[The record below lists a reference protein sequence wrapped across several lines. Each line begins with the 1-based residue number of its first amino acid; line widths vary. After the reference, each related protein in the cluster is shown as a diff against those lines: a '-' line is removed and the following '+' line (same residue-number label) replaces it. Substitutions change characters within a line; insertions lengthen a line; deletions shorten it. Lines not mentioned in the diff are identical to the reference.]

1 MADNEFM
8 GTAEAGEFL
17 GCSQRQIQKLCQ
29 HGTLKFH
36 RVGRDMRIAK
46 AELIRYRGKVEV
58 GSVEAM
64 LSAASAGGASISN
77 WSAVLAAFRVYR
89 EVHPVGWTDDAPD
102 LHRWHQ
108 ELIDTCS
115 RLEKGEDVNS
125 DSLLLNMP
133 KEIRKILK
141 AAE

>member
-1 MADNEFM
+1 MEHELM
-8 GTAEAGEFL
+8 GTAEAARFL
-17 GCSQRQIQKLCQ
+17 GCSQRMVQKLCQ
-29 HGTLKFH
+29 SGTLKFN
-36 RVGRDMRIAK
+36 RVGTDIRIAK

-64 LSAASAGGASISN
+64 LSAASEGGASISN

-89 EVHPVGWTDDAPD
+89 EVHPVGWVDDAPD
-102 LHRWHQ
+102 LHRWHK

-115 RLEKGEDVNS
+115 RLEKGEDLNT
-125 DSLLLNMP
+125 DDLLLNMP
-133 KEIRKILK
+133 KEIKKILK

>member
-1 MADNEFM
+1 MTGEFM
-8 GTAEAGEFL
+8 TTAEAAEFL
-17 GCSQRQIQKLCQ
+17 GCSQRQVQKLCQ
-29 HGTLKFH
+29 RGVLKSH
-36 RVGRDMRIAK
+36 RVGGDLRIAK
-46 AELIRYRGKVEV
+46 AELIRYRGKAAV

-77 WSAVLAAFRVYR
+77 WSAVLAAFRVFR
-89 EVHPVGWTDDAPD
+89 EVHPVMWLEDAPE

-115 RLEKGEDVNS
+115 RLEQGEDVNS
-125 DSLLLNMP
+125 DGLLLNMP